1 MAEERPNAE
10 AEAPLGREPSKTD
23 SKINTRRRS
32 DATHAHSAPLVNRIK
47 GAAAD
52 LYQKT
57 VVELILRR
65 KHIVASTDGRHV
77 PLQLEHESPLI
88 DDRRGLPYVSN
99 SIRTSRY
106 TVWDFIPKQLFF
118 QFSRVGNF
126 YFLCVGVPQMVRTT
140 CDW

>member
-1 MAEERPNAE
+1 MSQDRPDVGV
-10 AEAPLGREPSKTD
+10 PLGPEPSKTG
-23 SKINTRRRS
+23 SKTNTRRRRS
-32 DATHAHSAPLVNRIK
+32 DAGQSAPLANRIK

-77 PLQLEHESPLI
+77 PLKLEHEAPLI

-140 CDW
+140 HDG